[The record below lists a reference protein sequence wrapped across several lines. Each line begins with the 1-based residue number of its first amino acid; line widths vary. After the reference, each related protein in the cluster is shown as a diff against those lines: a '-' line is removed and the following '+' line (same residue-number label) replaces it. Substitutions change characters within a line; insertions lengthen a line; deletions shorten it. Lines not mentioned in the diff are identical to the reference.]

1 MNITP
6 HFTLEDMTHSDNA
19 IRHGIANT
27 ASPEI
32 IANLTRLCGVLEK
45 FRSYI
50 GHPIKVSSGYRNHA
64 VNQLA
69 GSSDTSAHTKGLAA
83 DIEVDGISPKSLCK
97 LFVMT
102 GLDFDQ
108 VIFEGTWMHLGLS
121 EGTQRKEILTAHFS
135 TGQKATYTRGL

>member
-97 LFVMT
+97 LFVIRFNT
-102 GLDFDQ
+102 NRWSCNYNTIKHISCSFYT
-108 VIFEGTWMHLGLS
+108 VYNIFY
-121 EGTQRKEILTAHFS
+121 F
-135 TGQKATYTRGL
+135 